1 MHIVIGANGLAK
13 QVLPLYN
20 GNPRVIF
27 FDDTEESED
36 YLYEHKIVHNLEWV
50 KEHTSNN
57 EIVNFSIC
65 VGNPKWREYFFNH
78 LVNLGAT
85 PINILSELSS
95 IQERSEINTGN
106 IFLDYTL
113 VEMNVKIGK
122 GNLINCYAGL
132 FHDSI
137 IGDFNEIMPGAKILG
152 GAKIGNSCR
161 IGTNATILP
170 QIEIC
175 SSVIIG
181 AGAVVTKNI
190 TEPGTYIGIPA
201 RKQG

>member
-27 FDDTEESED
+27 FDDTDEAED
-36 YLYEHKIVHNLEWV
+36 NLYEHKIIHELQSIKDYISKGGDV
-50 KEHTSNN
+50 
-57 EIVNFSIC
+57 IFSIC
-65 VGNPKWREYFFNH
+65 IGNPKWREYFFNH

-106 IFLDYTL
+106 ILLDYTL
-113 VEMNVKIGK
+113 VETDVKIGK

-132 FHDSI
+132 FHDSV

-170 QIEIC
+170 QIHIC
-175 SSVIIG
+175 SNVIIG

>member
-1 MHIVIGANGLAK
+1 MHVVIGANGLAK

-27 FDDTEESED
+27 FDDTEEAEEN
-36 YLYEHKIVHNLEWV
+36 LYEHKIVHDLKWV
-50 KEHTSNN
+50 REHTLIG
-57 EIVNFSIC
+57 EPVNFSIC
-65 VGNPKWREYFFNH
+65 IGNPKWREYFYY
-78 LVNLGAT
+78 LLIDMGAT

-95 IQERSEINTGN
+95 IQERSEIDTGN
-106 IFLDYTL
+106 IFLDFSL
-113 VEMNVKIGK
+113 VETDVKIGK

-132 FHDSI
+132 FHDVQ
-137 IGDFNEIMPGAKILG
+137 IGEFKEIMPGAKILG

-170 QIEIC
+170 QIHIC
-175 SSVIIG
+175 SNVVIG